1 MQVTWYIPHAEYS
14 RDPKLEFVYRKQRF
28 YTFLVLRDL
37 TTNVYQ
43 IIKTVAWMMELSIQV

>member
-1 MQVTWYIPHAEYS
+1 VPHADYS

-37 TTNVYQ
+37 NTNVYQ
-43 IIKTVAWMMELSIQV
+43 IIKTVAWMMELSIQVRP